1 MLNNMTI
8 RNRITTILFFALLP
22 LFALGQGLPIKIDT
36 AEQIRYMLQDTLPVI
51 IERLPGQLNSP
62 YSEYN
67 GYLDADSIFFFSSLR
82 PETVEDC
89 ENLFEPFWS
98 AKIYSS
104 KLTVSGY
111 STPKPLPAVINSTQ
125 YYNCNFSFSRDKS
138 LLYFSRCLR
147 AGDKA
152 DLQCEIWGT
161 ENKKGNWE
169 KPKRLTR
176 KINLPGTTTT
186 QPHLVEY
193 EDCNVL
199 FFVSDR
205 PYGFGGLD
213 IWYSIYKNGRFGDP
227 INLGSMINTKD
238 NEATPF
244 YDEVGKML
252 YFSSMGHLSMGG
264 YDIFVSHGEFSDWG
278 VAENMGVPYN
288 SPYHDLYFSLN
299 GADSHCG
306 FFASNRPM
314 PENVGRDTCCHD
326 LYAFCRPS
334 QNSDTAIVE
343 QTSLLPDTVT
353 VEERIRSILPLTLY
367 FHNDEPNPR
376 SWDTTTTLNYR
387 TTLADY
393 LEMEETY
400 KKEYA
405 KGLKGDAKA
414 VAETVIERFFKDSLE
429 QGFRKLEALATC
441 LLSDLQQGKTVE
453 ITIAGFASPLH
464 KADYNL
470 ALSSR
475 RIASLKNYL
484 WEYNGGVFRP
494 YFAADAKVRL
504 VIHASPKGNTLAHK
518 YVSDNVNDKRN
529 SVYSI
534 AASLERK
541 IQITQY
547 ETR

>member
-1 MLNNMTI
+1 MRKKLKTS
-8 RNRITTILFFALLP
+8 LFFLLLP
-22 LFALGQGLPIKIDT
+22 IWGICQSLPIRIDS
-36 AEQIRYMLQDTLPVI
+36 AEQIRFMLQDTLPVV
-51 IERLPGQLNSP
+51 IERLAGQINSP

-67 GYLDADSIFFFSSLR
+67 GYLDADSTFFFSSLR

-89 ENLFEPFWS
+89 ESLFEPFWS
-98 AKIYSS
+98 TKIYAS

-111 STPKPLPAVINSTQ
+111 STPKPLPVVVNSTQ
-125 YYNCNFSFSRDKS
+125 YYNCNFTFSRDRS

-147 AGDKA
+147 AADKA

-161 ENKKGNWE
+161 ENRNGKWA

-176 KINLPGTTTT
+176 KINLPGATAT

-193 EDCNVL
+193 EDCHLL

-227 INLGSMINTKD
+227 INLGSFVNTPG

-244 YDEVGKML
+244 YDMEAKNL
-252 YFSSMGHLSMGG
+252 YFSSTGHLCLGG
-264 YDIFVSHGEFSDWG
+264 YDIFVSHGEFSDWSA
-278 VAENMGVPYN
+278 AENMGVPYN

-299 GADSHCG
+299 RAEPDCG
-306 FFASNRPM
+306 FFASNRPIA
-314 PENVGRDTCCHD
+314 ESGGRDTCCHD
-326 LYAFCRPS
+326 LYAFCRPP
-334 QNSDTAIVE
+334 QQE
-343 QTSLLPDTVT
+343 DTVAVDT
-353 VEERIRSILPLTLY
+353 VDLQADTIPREAIIRSIVPLTLY
-367 FHNDEPNPR
+367 FHNDEPNPK
-376 SWDTTTTLNYR
+376 SWDTTTNRNYS

-393 LEMEETY
+393 LELKDTY
-400 KKEYA
+400 QKEYS
-405 KGLKGDAKA
+405 KGLKGKAKME
-414 VAETVIERFFKDSLE
+414 AEQAIERFFKDSLE
-429 QGFRKLEALATC
+429 QGFKKLETLVSC

-484 WEYNGGVFRP
+484 WDYDGGVFRP
-494 YFAADAKVRL
+494 YLAANAKPRL
-504 VIHASPKGNTLAHK
+504 IIYASPKGHSMAHK